1 MSMSDNRKVAFEIV
15 YSLES
20 QNVKYEEYKENVEM
34 FFEERNIHGR
44 ATSKYIKDVDKKKK
58 RHGKQIRKQ
67 IEECLSEKWSY
78 DRVSKVNI
86 VILEIAIFEMLYLN
100 TPYKVVIN
108 EAVEL
113 AKEYSDTKA
122 PSFINGVLASIVK
135 RNEIDKKEEKDN
147 NSAKKNQN
155 NEDNKE

>member
-1 MSMSDNRKVAFEIV
+1 MSKSDSRKVAFEIV

-20 QNVKYEEYKENVEM
+20 QNTKYEDYKENVDTFLEM
-34 FFEERNIHGR
+34 KEVHGK
-44 ATSKYIKDVDKKKK
+44 ATTKYIKDVVYGTK
-58 RHGKQIRKQ
+58 RHEKQIRKQ

-86 VILEIAIFEMLYLN
+86 AILEVAIFEMLFLK
-100 TPYKVVIN
+100 TPFKVVIN

-113 AKEYSDTKA
+113 AKIYADTKA

-135 RNEIDKKEEKDN
+135 KNNLDGEEKKEDN
-147 NSAKKNQN
+147 A
-155 NEDNKE
+155 

>member
-20 QNVKYEEYKENVEM
+20 QDTKYEEYKENVDM
-34 FFEERNIHGR
+34 FLEEREIHGK
-44 ATSKYIKDVDKKKK
+44 ATTKYIKDVVYGTK

-67 IEECLSEKWSY
+67 IESCLSEKWTY
-78 DRVSKVNI
+78 ERVSKINI
-86 VILEIAIFEMLYLN
+86 VILEIAIFEMLYLK

-113 AKEYSDTKA
+113 AKTFGDTKS
-122 PSFINGVLASIVK
+122 PSFVNGVLASVVK
-135 RNEIDKKEEKDN
+135 NNEIDKKGET
-147 NSAKKNQN
+147 
-155 NEDNKE
+155 ED